1 MNKFEIDAAF
11 DMDDQSGAS
20 GAIIRDCHGVFVA
33 ASCRVI
39 THMNSA
45 SMAGALA
52 MQYGLELAN
61 SIGRGAIE
69 VESDALEV
77 IQYCTGEERMWNEA
91 TAIYANCL
99 STAGSIGKVDF
110 VYCLRDC
117 KKAAHSI
124 ARYCFNSKISCN
136 WVDDPPSFIAQTL
149 IDDVTII

>member
-1 MNKFEIDAAF
+1 MNKFEIDATF

-20 GAIIRDCHGVFVA
+20 GAIIRDCPGVFVA

-45 SMAGALA
+45 SMAEALA

-77 IQYCTGEERMWNEA
+77 IQYCTGEERMWNKA

-117 KKAAHSI
+117 NKAAHSI
-124 ARYCFNSKISCN
+124 ARYCFNLKNSCN